1 MSYWVVVVD
10 DDLITSEVQKQLI
23 IDSGLSDQPLSFK
36 DGKEFMDALAEL
48 QKKSDTYIVLLD
60 INMPQMDAWQ
70 VMDQLTEEQWSQ
82 VKVYITTS
90 STDQRDKER
99 ASRYRID
106 GYIEKPLTINKC
118 MELKDKLDSNDS
130 LF

>member
-48 QKKSDTYIVLLD
+48 QKKPDKYIVLLD

-70 VMDQLTEEQWSQ
+70 VMDQLTEEQWSKI
-82 VKVYITTS
+82 KVYITTS

-99 ASRYRID
+99 ASRYRIH

-118 MELKDKLDSNDS
+118 MELRENLSSDGSFL
-130 LF
+130 